1 MDVSGYTIG
10 LDIFVSVLF
19 GTGGAIGVW
28 FKLKGKV
35 NIQDVKIENLEAE
48 RRNLHNRIDGL
59 KSIVEKNR
67 EKQDSATQEIKSSMN
82 AMELRIIKAIHEI
95 GKK

>member
-1 MDVSGYTIG
+1 MDVSGFSIG
-10 LDIFVSVLF
+10 LDIVISVLF
-19 GTGGAIGVW
+19 AAAAALGVW
-28 FKLKGKV
+28 FKLKGRV
-35 NIQDVKIENLEAE
+35 NIQDVRIENLESEKLKLHE
-48 RRNLHNRIDGL
+48 RINSL